1 MQSKD
6 IPRQPIKWE
15 KILASDTTDKGLVFK
30 FYKQLMQLY
39 IYLKKIKKGTD
50 I

>member
-15 KILASDTTDKGLVFK
+15 KILASDTIDKGLVFK
-30 FYKQLMQLY
+30 IYKQLMRFNSV
-39 IYLKKIKKGTD
+39 KAFTVVFNS
-50 I
+50 